1 MKPVLKVFFLQM
13 SNKPTIKPTIKPIIT
28 LLYRWL
34 TAFYIYT
41 RLVTILGGGLKMQP
55 NKNDTELPQRFC
67 RANLRHKKATEI
79 LRI

>member
-13 SNKPTIKPTIKPIIT
+13 SNKPTIKPIIT